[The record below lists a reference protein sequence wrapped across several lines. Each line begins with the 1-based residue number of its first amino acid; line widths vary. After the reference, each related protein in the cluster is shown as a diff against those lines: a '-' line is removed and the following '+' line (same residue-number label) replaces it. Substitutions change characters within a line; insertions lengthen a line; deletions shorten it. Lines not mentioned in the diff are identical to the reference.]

1 MQRHAAVLAR
11 FREHVHVPL
20 LPEHPREIPPRGRDV
35 HAIVKLQQRQQPQR
49 RARRRIVRAALSRD
63 ARIASTA
70 IPRLRHRELEPLDD
84 EAVLRQHVMLVPDR
98 RRRRE
103 PHVVHA
109 SPARTRNVIRTRT
122 VAVTPTRTVA
132 LVLLN
137 VRRRP
142 PPGLPPLRA
151 PRVRLS
157 HRADDGGDVGDADEA
172 SVVLRDEHERR
183 RDAHE
188 PPSERVREPVALVQ
202 REQRRAV
209 KRAVCASRGRRQV
222 MHAGEVPS
230 VPRLVLRGADAGAE
244 LGHVPDFDAVRDDDL
259 RASTRDAAEV
269 DDALEDFLD
278 EPRGRVRPGEGE
290 SGGGV
295 GNDRS

>member
-1 MQRHAAVLAR
+1 M
-11 FREHVHVPL
+11 
-20 LPEHPREIPPRGRDV
+20 
-35 HAIVKLQQRQQPQR
+35 
-49 RARRRIVRAALSRD
+49 
-63 ARIASTA
+63 
-70 IPRLRHRELEPLDD
+70 
-84 EAVLRQHVMLVPDR
+84 
-98 RRRRE
+98 
-103 PHVVHA
+103 
-109 SPARTRNVIRTRT
+109 
-122 VAVTPTRTVA
+122 
-132 LVLLN
+132 
-137 VRRRP
+137 
-142 PPGLPPLRA
+142 
-151 PRVRLS
+151 
-157 HRADDGGDVGDADEA
+157 
-172 SVVLRDEHERR
+172 
-183 RDAHE
+183 
-188 PPSERVREPVALVQ
+188 ALVQ